1 MLKLRYLKEILFLST
16 FLIISVVFLASGL
29 YLKNNITQA
38 LANKNNALSSERM
51 INLSNSIIKEYQV
64 VFKKTNRLNNFIT
77 SNPDSSTAE
86 IEYFIKTT
94 LMPRDLSAFFNN
106 KNNAFIKAYVV
117 ACDDIVS
124 LVHPSELKQNSAIE
138 YFTDSASEYYRR
150 LAQNNPN
157 DVIVQGPIL
166 SVKNHDSLIF
176 NRQAVFIDDKYWGY
190 VGIVV
195 DFSKFLECVKLN
207 VEDNLFVYAI
217 RSSVNKGSSDFIW
230 GDNSLFKYRDKSTK
244 QKSLFVGKQRWD
256 LSLKIKQE
264 IDTQS
269 YIATFIFIFALLYL
283 ICLSLG
289 LVLVNYIIKHKETKL
304 VDYLT
309 NALNHETF
317 IQLVQNELKNYQE
330 HALVCVE
337 LVHFKQVNN
346 TFGYR
351 VGDEILLNITKRIE
365 SVIGY
370 NDRVCR
376 IGAEILIFLKNI
388 QTVIDVERI
397 CFDIQDKINAPLYVQ
412 NYSVR
417 QKCVIVSANTI
428 ESGHDFWTLVRHLN
442 EDLDKHRHEEEAKN
456 TPYNEVE
463 EQEPPR
469 SCPLS

>member
-1 MLKLRYLKEILFLST
+1 MVKFPYLKEILFLST

-64 VFKKTNRLNNFIT
+64 VFKNTNRLNNFIT
-77 SNPDSSTAE
+77 SNPDTSTAE
-86 IEYFIKTT
+86 IEDFIKTT

-138 YFTDSASEYYRR
+138 YFTDSSSEYYRR

-166 SVKNHDSLIF
+166 SVKTHDSLIF

-195 DFSKFLECVKLN
+195 DFSKFLETVKLN

-269 YIATFIFIFALLYL
+269 YIATFIFIFTLLYL
-283 ICLSLG
+283 IALSLG
-289 LVLVNYIIKHKETKL
+289 LVLVNYIIKQRETKL

-309 NALNHETF
+309 NTLNHETF
-317 IQLVQNELKNYQE
+317 IQLVQDELKNYHE

-346 TFGYR
+346 TFGYKT
-351 VGDEILLNITKRIE
+351 GDEILLNITKRIE

-376 IGAEILIFLKNI
+376 IGAEILVFLKNI

-397 CFDIQDKINAPLYVQ
+397 CFEIQDKINVPLYVD
-412 NYSVR
+412 NYSVK
-417 QKCVIVSANTI
+417 QKCVIGSANTI

-442 EDLDKHRHEEEAKN
+442 EDLDKHRHEEDLKN
-456 TPYNEVE
+456 TPNIEVE
-463 EQEPPR
+463 EENSPR
-469 SCPLS
+469 SWPLS

>member
-64 VFKKTNRLNNFIT
+64 VFKNTNRLNNFIT

-86 IEYFIKTT
+86 IEDFIKTT

-351 VGDEILLNITKRIE
+351 VGYEILLNITKRIE

-417 QKCVIVSANTI
+417 QKCVIAI
-428 ESGHDFWTLVRHLN
+428 
-442 EDLDKHRHEEEAKN
+442 
-456 TPYNEVE
+456 EVE

-469 SCPLS
+469 SWPLS

>member
-64 VFKKTNRLNNFIT
+64 VFKNTNRLNNFIT
-77 SNPDSSTAE
+77 SNPDTSTAE
-86 IEYFIKTT
+86 IEDFIKTT

-124 LVHPSELKQNSAIE
+124 LVHPSELEQNSAIE
-138 YFTDSASEYYRR
+138 YFTDSSSEYYRR

-166 SVKNHDSLIF
+166 SVKTHDSLIF

-195 DFSKFLECVKLN
+195 DFSKFLETVKLN

-269 YIATFIFIFALLYL
+269 YIATFIFIFTLLYL
-283 ICLSLG
+283 IALSLG
-289 LVLVNYIIKHKETKL
+289 LVLVNYIIKQRETKL

-309 NALNHETF
+309 NTLNHETF
-317 IQLVQNELKNYQE
+317 IQLVQDELKNYHE

-346 TFGYR
+346 TFGYKT
-351 VGDEILLNITKRIE
+351 GDEILLNITKRIE

-376 IGAEILIFLKNI
+376 IGAEILVFLKNI

-397 CFDIQDKINAPLYVQ
+397 CFEIQDKINVPLYVD
-412 NYSVR
+412 NYSVK
-417 QKCVIVSANTI
+417 QKCVIGSANTI

-442 EDLDKHRHEEEAKN
+442 EDLDKHRHEEDLKN
-456 TPYNEVE
+456 TPNIEVE
-463 EQEPPR
+463 EENSPR
-469 SCPLS
+469 SWSLS

>member
-38 LANKNNALSSERM
+38 LAKKNNALSSERM

-64 VFKKTNRLNNFIT
+64 VFKNTNRLNNFIT
-77 SNPDSSTAE
+77 SNPDTSTAE
-86 IEYFIKTT
+86 IEDFIKTT
-94 LMPRDLSAFFNN
+94 LMPRDLSAFFN

-138 YFTDSASEYYRR
+138 YFTDSSSEYYRR

-166 SVKNHDSLIF
+166 SVKTHDSLIF

-195 DFSKFLECVKLN
+195 DFSKFLETVKLN

-269 YIATFIFIFALLYL
+269 YIATFIFIFTLLYL
-283 ICLSLG
+283 IALSLG
-289 LVLVNYIIKHKETKL
+289 LVLVNYIIKQRETKL

-309 NALNHETF
+309 NTLNHETF
-317 IQLVQNELKNYQE
+317 IQLVQDELKNYHE

-346 TFGYR
+346 TFGYKT
-351 VGDEILLNITKRIE
+351 GDEILLNITKRIE

-376 IGAEILIFLKNI
+376 IGAEILVFLKNI

-397 CFDIQDKINAPLYVQ
+397 CFEIQDKINVPLYVD
-412 NYSVR
+412 NYSVK
-417 QKCVIVSANTI
+417 QKCVIGSANTI

-442 EDLDKHRHEEEAKN
+442 EDLDKHRHEEDLKN
-456 TPYNEVE
+456 TPNIEVE
-463 EQEPPR
+463 EENSPR
-469 SCPLS
+469 SWPLS

>member
-1 MLKLRYLKEILFLST
+1 M
-16 FLIISVVFLASGL
+16 FLASGL

-64 VFKKTNRLNNFIT
+64 VFKNTNRLNNFIT
-77 SNPDSSTAE
+77 SNPDTSTAE
-86 IEYFIKTT
+86 IEDFIKTT

-138 YFTDSASEYYRR
+138 YFTDSSSEYYRR

-166 SVKNHDSLIF
+166 SVKTHDSLIF

-195 DFSKFLECVKLN
+195 DFSKFLETVKLN

-269 YIATFIFIFALLYL
+269 YIATFIFIFTLLYL
-283 ICLSLG
+283 IALSLG
-289 LVLVNYIIKHKETKL
+289 LVLVNYIIKQRETKL

-309 NALNHETF
+309 NTLNHETF
-317 IQLVQNELKNYQE
+317 IQLVQDELKNYHE
-330 HALVCVE
+330 HALFA
-337 LVHFKQVNN
+337 L
-346 TFGYR
+346 
-351 VGDEILLNITKRIE
+351 
-365 SVIGY
+365 
-370 NDRVCR
+370 
-376 IGAEILIFLKNI
+376 
-388 QTVIDVERI
+388 
-397 CFDIQDKINAPLYVQ
+397 
-412 NYSVR
+412 
-417 QKCVIVSANTI
+417 
-428 ESGHDFWTLVRHLN
+428 
-442 EDLDKHRHEEEAKN
+442 
-456 TPYNEVE
+456 
-463 EQEPPR
+463 
-469 SCPLS
+469 

>member
-64 VFKKTNRLNNFIT
+64 VFKNTNRLNNFIT
-77 SNPDSSTAE
+77 SNPDTSTAE
-86 IEYFIKTT
+86 IEDFIKTT

-138 YFTDSASEYYRR
+138 YFTDSSSEYYRR

-166 SVKNHDSLIF
+166 SVKTHDSLIF

-195 DFSKFLECVKLN
+195 DFSKFLETVKLN

-230 GDNSLFKYRDKSTK
+230 GDISLFKYRDKSTK

-269 YIATFIFIFALLYL
+269 YIATFIFIFTLLYL
-283 ICLSLG
+283 IALSLG
-289 LVLVNYIIKHKETKL
+289 LVLVNYIIKQRETKL

-309 NALNHETF
+309 NTLNHETF
-317 IQLVQNELKNYQE
+317 IQLVQDELKNYHE

-346 TFGYR
+346 TFGYKT
-351 VGDEILLNITKRIE
+351 GDEILLNITKRIE

-376 IGAEILIFLKNI
+376 IGAEILVFLKNI

-397 CFDIQDKINAPLYVQ
+397 CFEIQDKINVPLYVD
-412 NYSVR
+412 NYSVK
-417 QKCVIVSANTI
+417 QKCVIGSANTI

-442 EDLDKHRHEEEAKN
+442 EDLDKHRHEEDLKN
-456 TPYNEVE
+456 TPNIEVE
-463 EQEPPR
+463 EENSPR
-469 SCPLS
+469 SWSLS

>member
-1 MLKLRYLKEILFLST
+1 MLKLRYLKDILFLST

-64 VFKKTNRLNNFIT
+64 VFKNTNRLNNFIT
-77 SNPDSSTAE
+77 SNPDTSTAE
-86 IEYFIKTT
+86 IEDFIKTT

-138 YFTDSASEYYRR
+138 YFTDSSSEYYRR

-166 SVKNHDSLIF
+166 SVKTHDSLIF

-195 DFSKFLECVKLN
+195 DFSKFLETVKLN

-269 YIATFIFIFALLYL
+269 YIATFIFIFTLLYL
-283 ICLSLG
+283 IALSLG
-289 LVLVNYIIKHKETKL
+289 LVLVNYIIKQRETKL

-309 NALNHETF
+309 NTLNHETF
-317 IQLVQNELKNYQE
+317 IQLVQDELKNYHE

-346 TFGYR
+346 TFGYKT
-351 VGDEILLNITKRIE
+351 GDEILLNITKRIE

-376 IGAEILIFLKNI
+376 IGAEILVFLKNI

-397 CFDIQDKINAPLYVQ
+397 CFEIQDKINVPLYVD
-412 NYSVR
+412 NYSVK
-417 QKCVIVSANTI
+417 QKCVIGSANTI

-442 EDLDKHRHEEEAKN
+442 EDLDKHRHEEDLKN
-456 TPYNEVE
+456 TPNIEVE
-463 EQEPPR
+463 VENSPR
-469 SCPLS
+469 SWPFS

>member
-64 VFKKTNRLNNFIT
+64 VFKNTNRLNNFIT
-77 SNPDSSTAE
+77 SNPDTSTAE
-86 IEYFIKTT
+86 IEDFIKTT

-124 LVHPSELKQNSAIE
+124 LVHPSELKQDSAIE
-138 YFTDSASEYYRR
+138 YFTDSSSEYYLR

-166 SVKNHDSLIF
+166 SVKTHDSLIF

-195 DFSKFLECVKLN
+195 DFSKFLETVKLN

-269 YIATFIFIFALLYL
+269 YIATFIFIFTLLYL
-283 ICLSLG
+283 IALSLG
-289 LVLVNYIIKHKETKL
+289 LVLVNYIIKQRETKL

-309 NALNHETF
+309 NTLNHETF
-317 IQLVQNELKNYQE
+317 IQLVQDELKNYHE

-346 TFGYR
+346 TFGYKT
-351 VGDEILLNITKRIE
+351 GDEILLNITKRIE

-376 IGAEILIFLKNI
+376 IGAEILVFLKNI

-397 CFDIQDKINAPLYVQ
+397 CFEIQDKINVPLYVD
-412 NYSVR
+412 NYSVK
-417 QKCVIVSANTI
+417 QKCVIGSANTI

-442 EDLDKHRHEEEAKN
+442 EDLDKHRHEEDLKN
-456 TPYNEVE
+456 TPNIEVE
-463 EQEPPR
+463 EENSPR
-469 SCPLS
+469 SWPLS